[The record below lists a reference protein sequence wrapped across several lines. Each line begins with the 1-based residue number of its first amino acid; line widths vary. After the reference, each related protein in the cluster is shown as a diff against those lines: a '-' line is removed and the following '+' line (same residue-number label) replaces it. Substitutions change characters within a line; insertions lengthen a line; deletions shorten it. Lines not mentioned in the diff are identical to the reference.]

1 MLTELF
7 TLLLAEISIT
17 YWNEA
22 VAIILP
28 LTTEVKFCDRLK
40 NCAKILPF
48 FFYGIKKVGK
58 DMYWLSYSFI
68 SWIDV
73 NTLLLSNYVN

>member
-48 FFYGIKKVGK
+48 FFLWDQKSREGYVLAFIFFYKLDWCEYFTIK
-58 DMYWLSYSFI
+58 
-68 SWIDV
+68 
-73 NTLLLSNYVN
+73 